1 MFRHLPLVEYGVEA
15 GRTDCPLCGSAA
27 FSELSGWDRRL
38 KRLRHVRCLGC
49 GLVRQNPLPSEA
61 SLAGYYAT
69 SYRRDYQGVSSG
81 PTRRHREKSLRA
93 ARVRLER
100 LVPLLSGRRSVLD
113 FGCGSGEF
121 VELCGERGL
130 AATGFE
136 PGVGYAS
143 HARDARKLDVVRGD
157 WRDVSLP
164 GGGEFEAVTAF
175 HVFEH
180 LVDPLGAL
188 ERITEWLAPDGLVFI
203 ETPNIRNGLEA
214 KGFGSLHFA
223 HTLGFTRPTLE
234 YLGALRGLG
243 VEAAFDEYDI
253 GIVFSRRVPPRPSD
267 SVLEE
272 AKRELAHL
280 SRAMVHG
287 RFWLYTLAKLPG
299 FRLRTGR

>member
-1 MFRHLPLVEYGVEA
+1 MFRHLPVMGYGVAA
-15 GRTDCPLCGSAA
+15 GRTDCPLCGSDG
-27 FSELSGWDRRL
+27 FSELSRWDRRL

-61 SLAGYYAT
+61 SLAEYYAT

-81 PTRRHREKSLRA
+81 PSRRHREKSLRA
-93 ARVRLER
+93 ARRRLER
-100 LVPLLSGRRSVLD
+100 LAPLLSERRRVLD

-130 AATGFE
+130 TATGFE

-143 HARDARKLDVVRGD
+143 HARDTRKLDVVRGD
-157 WRDVSLP
+157 WRDVSLS
-164 GGGEFEAVTAF
+164 GEFEVVTAF

-203 ETPNIRNGLEA
+203 ETPNIRNGLDA

-223 HTLGFTRPTLE
+223 HTLGFTKPTLE

-253 GIVFSRRVPPRPSD
+253 GIVLSRRSRPHPLD
-267 SVLEE
+267 SILRE
-272 AKRELAHL
+272 AKREVGHL
-280 SRAMVHG
+280 SRAMVHR

-299 FRLRTGR
+299 FRRRTGR